1 LDVLSIQ
8 SDDCRI
14 GEKTLRIRRQ
24 GERRGKGKGEEGGGR
39 GGEINRGGTIVELLK
54 SVFIE
59 SIADDPGPD
68 SDGGAVTA
76 AAIASALGS
85 SNEEARTSSSRAS
98 SKTHDRSG
106 NQDLDQNPNQNNDCG
121 RNRRAILLSSFSRIA
136 CRISRVTQR
145 VEDNHDEA
153 LDSSRDPH
161 QKRQKRTYSGHS
173 SQISNSNT
181 NNELFSHLREDDCTE
196 LNDADSNIECVISIL
211 LDLLC
216 LVPMECLTPGRNQV
230 QDPVTG
236 CVDLNNLP
244 TGISEIASNKSTE
257 KYGIFGGAGDNE
269 REWSSIEEGVSSV
282 SLSDACDLEDYPTQH
297 QISKWV
303 GCGDVDGLW
312 ISIVS
317 TPILPGFKKK
327 GAQILG
333 VDSLKES
340 VSPRSIGIT
349 ERYYVGCGSDEYF
362 PLIQE
367 TFFSLRIDI
376 QMRSLFAISCRLK
389 REVQRILRDRSLLSE
404 CSLKALWDA
413 VACCQRVSSIAR
425 RVLENALS
433 DADVPL
439 SAYDSLFLSV
449 SRLAG
454 GSCILNILE
463 LGSSSAIFRDIYFM
477 YDLRCFP
484 TRIICLRFF
493 LFLCASHGLA
503 HVDCVSNNLI

>member
-1 LDVLSIQ
+1 MFIFPVHSIPLRKKKNDQKKDSETFFSAVFFLEALDVFSIQ
-8 SDDCRI
+8 SDDFRI
-14 GEKTLRIRRQ
+14 GEKTLRIRRHIRE
-24 GERRGKGKGEEGGGR
+24 GERVGRGKIEEGGGG

-76 AAIASALGS
+76 AATASAVGS
-85 SNEEARTSSSRAS
+85 SNEEAKTSSSRAR
-98 SKTHDRSG
+98 SKAHDRSG
-106 NQDLDQNPNQNNDCG
+106 SQDLDQNLNQNNDCS

-145 VEDNHDEA
+145 VEAHRYKA
-153 LDSSRDPH
+153 VDSCRDPH
-161 QKRQKRTYSGHS
+161 QKRQKRTDSGHS
-173 SQISNSNT
+173 SQISNNNT
-181 NNELFSHLREDDCTE
+181 NNEIFSHLPEDDCTE
-196 LNDADSNIECVISIL
+196 LNNADSNIECVTSIL

-236 CVDLNNLP
+236 NFDLNNLP
-244 TGISEIASNKSTE
+244 NGISEIASNKSTE

-269 REWSSIEEGVSSV
+269 REWSSIREGVSSV
-282 SLSDACDLEDYPTQH
+282 CLSDACDVEDYPTQH

-327 GAQILG
+327 CAQILG
-333 VDSLKES
+333 EDSLKES

-367 TFFSLRIDI
+367 NFFSLRIDI
-376 QMRSLFAISCRLK
+376 QIRSLSAVSCRLK
-389 REVQRILRDRSLLSE
+389 RVVQRILQNRSLLSE

-425 RVLENALS
+425 RVVQNALS

-454 GSCILNILE
+454 G
-463 LGSSSAIFRDIYFM
+463 
-477 YDLRCFP
+477 
-484 TRIICLRFF
+484 
-493 LFLCASHGLA
+493 
-503 HVDCVSNNLI
+503 